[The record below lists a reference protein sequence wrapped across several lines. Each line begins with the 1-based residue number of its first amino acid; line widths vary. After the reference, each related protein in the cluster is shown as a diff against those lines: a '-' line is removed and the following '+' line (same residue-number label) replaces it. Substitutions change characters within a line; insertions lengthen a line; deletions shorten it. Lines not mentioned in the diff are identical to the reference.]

1 LGLRHAAELDEC
13 LPPRFFR
20 RHSGA
25 QVVFDMHG
33 QMAFQLF
40 GEFALAPR
48 AEEQAEEPH
57 KVAS

>member
-13 LPPRFFR
+13 LPPGFFR

-25 QVVFDMHG
+25 QVVFDVHL

-40 GEFALAPR
+40 GEFLLAPFVS
-48 AEEQAEEPH
+48 EQFEEPH
-57 KVAS
+57 